1 MPLDT
6 IPILELAST
15 VLLYML
21 VATHLYV
28 AWSEGWNSSITSS
41 LITVSVVTL
50 LVKLLTGMMMLSLYQ
65 LILESGNPFAEH
77 FSRISSLIPVT
88 VM

>member
-1 MPLDT
+1 MDT
-6 IPILELAST
+6 IPIFEIASA
-15 VLLYML
+15 VMLYML

-41 LITVSVVTL
+41 LITVSLVTL
-50 LVKLLTGMMMLSLYQ
+50 LVTLLTGMMMLSLYQ

-77 FSRISSLIPVT
+77 FSRISSLILVT